1 MSTVPH
7 SAIILFA
14 HGARDPEWAV
24 PFRRIA
30 ARLRAARPDLPVRL
44 AFLELMQP
52 ALADAVAGMA
62 ADGIKRITLVPLFLA
77 QGGHLKEDLPRLL
90 DDIRRSHPGVTIDV
104 TQAIGDS
111 EVLTAAIADWA
122 LAEHLSFTTQAVA
135 PSSASKTARPD
146 CKSR

>member
-1 MSTVPH
+1 MSKAPR

-14 HGARDPEWAV
+14 HGARDLDWAA
-24 PFRRIA
+24 PFSRIA
-30 ARLRAARPDLPVRL
+30 ARLREARPGLPVKL

-62 ADGIKRITLVPLFLA
+62 AEGITRITLVPLFLA

-90 DDIRRSHPGVTIDV
+90 DDIRRRHPGVTIDV

-111 EVLTAAIADWA
+111 EAVSAAIADWA
-122 LAEHLSFTTQAVA
+122 LARHLSFTN
-135 PSSASKTARPD
+135 
-146 CKSR
+146 

>member
-1 MSTVPH
+1 VSPAPH

-14 HGARDPEWAV
+14 HGARDPEWAA
-24 PFRRIA
+24 PFRRMV
-30 ARLRAARPDLPVRL
+30 ARLRAARPDLPVQL

-104 TQAIGDS
+104 SQAIGDS

-122 LAEHLSFTTQAVA
+122 LAQHLSLTT
-135 PSSASKTARPD
+135 
-146 CKSR
+146 

>member
-1 MSTVPH
+1 MATRS
-7 SAIILFA
+7 SIILFA
-14 HGARDPEWAV
+14 HGARDPEWAA

-30 ARLRAARPDLPVRL
+30 ARLRQARPNLPVQL

-62 ADGIKRITLVPLFLA
+62 AEGVTRITLVPLFLA

-90 DDIRRSHPGVTIDV
+90 EDIRHSHPGITIDV

-111 EVLTAAIADWA
+111 EVLSSAIADWA
-122 LAEHLSFTTQAVA
+122 LAQHLSFTA
-135 PSSASKTARPD
+135 
-146 CKSR
+146 

>member
-1 MSTVPH
+1 MITAPY

-14 HGARDPEWAV
+14 HGARDPEWAA

-30 ARLRAARPDLPVRL
+30 ARLREARSNLPVQL

-62 ADGIKRITLVPLFLA
+62 AEGVTRITLVPLFLA

-90 DDIRRSHPGVTIDV
+90 EDIRHSHPGITIDV

-111 EVLTAAIADWA
+111 EVLSSAIADWA
-122 LAEHLSFTTQAVA
+122 LAQHLSFTA
-135 PSSASKTARPD
+135 
-146 CKSR
+146 

>member
-1 MSTVPH
+1 MTTRS
-7 SAIILFA
+7 SIILFA
-14 HGARDPEWAV
+14 HGARDPEWAA

-30 ARLRAARPDLPVRL
+30 ARLRAARPNLPVQL

-62 ADGIKRITLVPLFLA
+62 ADGVRRITLVPLFLA

-90 DDIRRSHPGVTIDV
+90 EDVRRSHPGVTIDV

-122 LAEHLSFTTQAVA
+122 LAQHLSFTV
-135 PSSASKTARPD
+135 
-146 CKSR
+146 

>member
-1 MSTVPH
+1 MTERS
-7 SAIILFA
+7 SIILFA
-14 HGARDPEWAV
+14 HGASDPEWAA

-30 ARLRAARPDLPVRL
+30 ARLRETRPGLPVRL

-62 ADGIKRITLVPLFLA
+62 ADGITRVTLVPLFLA
-77 QGGHLKEDLPRLL
+77 QGGHLKGDLPRLL

-111 EVLTAAIADWA
+111 EALTAAIADWA
-122 LAEHLSFTTQAVA
+122 LAQHLSLAE
-135 PSSASKTARPD
+135 
-146 CKSR
+146 

>member
-1 MSTVPH
+1 MTTR

-14 HGARDPEWAV
+14 HGARDPEWAA

-30 ARLRAARPDLPVRL
+30 ARLREARSNLPVQL

-62 ADGIKRITLVPLFLA
+62 AEGVTRITLVPLFLA

-90 DDIRRSHPGVTIDV
+90 EDIRHSHPGITIDV
-104 TQAIGDS
+104 TEAIGDS
-111 EVLTAAIADWA
+111 EVLTTAIADWA
-122 LAEHLSFTTQAVA
+122 LAQHTSLTT
-135 PSSASKTARPD
+135 
-146 CKSR
+146 